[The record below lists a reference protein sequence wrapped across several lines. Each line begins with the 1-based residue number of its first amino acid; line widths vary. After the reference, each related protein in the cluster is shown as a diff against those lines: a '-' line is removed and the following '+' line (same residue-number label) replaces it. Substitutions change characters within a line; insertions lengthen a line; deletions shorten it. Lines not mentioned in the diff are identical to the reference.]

1 MGFAVAQDSP
11 DAEIT
16 LREITRDT
24 VRTICDLKVSIEQTQ
39 FVAPNSVSLA
49 EAHFSDEAWFRA
61 IYADETPVG
70 FVMLEEIP
78 KEALHFLW
86 RFMIDK
92 RYQGRGYGR
101 RGLELVVQH
110 LKERPNSSV
119 LLTSYRDGKG
129 SPRGFY
135 KKMGF
140 EETGEKLDNGEPI
153 MKLKLT

>member
-24 VRTICDLKVSIEQTQ
+24 VRTICDLKVSNEQTQ

-49 EAHFSDEAWFRA
+49 EAHFSNEAWLRA

-101 RGLELVVQH
+101 KALELVVQH
-110 LKERPNSSV
+110 LKERPNASA
-119 LLTSYRDGKG
+119 LLTSYREGKG

-140 EETGEKLDNGEPI
+140 EETGEKLDNGEAI

>member
-24 VRTICDLKVSIEQTQ
+24 VRTICDLKVSNEQTQ
-39 FVAPNSVSLA
+39 FVASNSVSLA
-49 EAHFSDEAWFRA
+49 EAHFSNQAWFRA

-101 RGLELVVQH
+101 KGLGLVVQH
-110 LKERPNSSV
+110 LKERPKASA
-119 LLTSYRDGKG
+119 LLTSYREGKG